1 MGDRNKTVGFIGMG
15 MMGGGMA
22 ANLLKAGIPLVA
34 YDIDPAKNERFAG
47 LGATIANGPAGVAQ
61 AASRVI
67 CIVETT
73 AQVRDVVLGDGGI
86 LEGAREG
93 DIFVCSATVDPLI
106 VKELHA
112 TLADRGIGMLDAPV
126 SGGVPRA
133 ESGDLSIIVGG
144 EAGAV
149 EACRPAFEAMSAKIF
164 HMGEIGQG
172 LAMKLCNN
180 MITQSTRVII
190 AEAMALGAKAGLD
203 PQQMVDVIS
212 VSTGNSN
219 SFQAVAPRY
228 LSGDFSPG
236 GTIDISYK
244 DQELE
249 TSFAK
254 ALGVPMFMAAASQQV
269 YQMARAAGLNKKD
282 GSSMITLYEDM
293 IGVKLG
299 PRED

>member
-1 MGDRNKTVGFIGMG
+1 MSDRNKTIGFIGMG

-22 ANLLKAGIPLVA
+22 ANLLKADFDMVA
-34 YDIDPAKNERFAG
+34 YDIDPARNERFAG
-47 LGATIANGPAGVAQ
+47 LGAKIANGPAGVAQ
-61 AASRVI
+61 GASTVI

-73 AQVRDVVLGDGGI
+73 AQVREVVLGDGGI
-86 LEGAREG
+86 IEGAQEG
-93 DIFVCSATVDPLI
+93 DIFVCSATIDPLA
-106 VKELHA
+106 VKEMHA
-112 TLADRGIGMLDAPV
+112 ILAGKGIKMLDAPV

-133 ESGDLSIIVGG
+133 VSGDLSIIVGG
-144 EAGAV
+144 DGAVV
-149 EACRPAFEAMSAKIF
+149 EACRPYFDAMSANVF
-164 HMGEIGQG
+164 HMGEIGHG

-180 MITQSTRVII
+180 MITQVTKVVI

-212 VSTGNSN
+212 VSTGNSD
-219 SFQAVAPRY
+219 SFRAAAPRY

-249 TSFAK
+249 TGFAK

-282 GSSMITLYEDM
+282 GSSVITLYEEM
-293 IGVKLG
+293 VGVKLG
-299 PRED
+299 PRGD

>member
-1 MGDRNKTVGFIGMG
+1 MSDRNKTIGFIGMG

-22 ANLLKAGIPLVA
+22 ANLLKADFDMVA
-34 YDIDPAKNERFAG
+34 YDIDPARNERFAG
-47 LGATIANGPAGVAQ
+47 LGAKIANGPAGVAQ
-61 AASRVI
+61 GASTVI

-73 AQVRDVVLGDGGI
+73 AQVREVVLGDGGI
-86 LEGAREG
+86 IEEAQEG
-93 DIFVCSATVDPLI
+93 DIFVCSATIDPLA
-106 VKELHA
+106 VKEMHDI
-112 TLADRGIGMLDAPV
+112 LAEKGIKMLDAPV

-133 ESGDLSIIVGG
+133 VSGDLSIIVGG
-144 EAGAV
+144 DGAVV
-149 EACRPAFEAMSAKIF
+149 EACRPYFDAMSANVF
-164 HMGEIGQG
+164 HMGEIGHG

-180 MITQSTRVII
+180 MITQVTKVVI

-212 VSTGNSN
+212 VSTGNSD
-219 SFQAVAPRY
+219 SFRAAAPRY
-228 LSGDFSPG
+228 LRGDFSPG

-249 TSFAK
+249 TGFAK

-282 GSSMITLYEDM
+282 GSSLITLYEEM
-293 IGVKLG
+293 VGVKLG
-299 PRED
+299 PRGD

>member
-1 MGDRNKTVGFIGMG
+1 MSDRNKTIGFIGMG

-22 ANLLKAGIPLVA
+22 ANLLKADFDMVA
-34 YDIDPAKNERFAG
+34 YDIDPARNERFAG
-47 LGATIANGPAGVAQ
+47 LGAKIANGPAGVAQ
-61 AASRVI
+61 GASTVI

-73 AQVRDVVLGDGGI
+73 AQVREVVLGDGGI
-86 LEGAREG
+86 IEGAQEG
-93 DIFVCSATVDPLI
+93 DIFVCSATIDPLA
-106 VKELHA
+106 VKEMHA
-112 TLADRGIGMLDAPV
+112 ILAGKGIKMLDAPV

-133 ESGDLSIIVGG
+133 VSGDLSIIVGG
-144 EAGAV
+144 DGAVV
-149 EACRPAFEAMSAKIF
+149 EACRPYFDAMSANVF
-164 HMGEIGQG
+164 HMGEIGHG

-180 MITQSTRVII
+180 MITQVTKVVI

-212 VSTGNSN
+212 VSTGNSD
-219 SFQAVAPRY
+219 SFRAAAPRY

-249 TSFAK
+249 TGFAK

-282 GSSMITLYEDM
+282 GSSLIMLYEEM
-293 IGVKLG
+293 VGVKLG
-299 PRED
+299 PRGD

>member
-1 MGDRNKTVGFIGMG
+1 MSDRNKTIGFIGMG

-22 ANLLKAGIPLVA
+22 ANLLKADFDMVA
-34 YDIDPAKNERFAG
+34 YDIDPARNEHFAG
-47 LGATIANGPAGVAQ
+47 LGAKIANGPAGVAQ
-61 AASRVI
+61 GASTVI

-73 AQVRDVVLGDGGI
+73 AQVREVVLGDGGI
-86 LEGAREG
+86 IEGAQEG
-93 DIFVCSATVDPLI
+93 DIFVCSATIDPLA
-106 VKELHA
+106 VKEMHA
-112 TLADRGIGMLDAPV
+112 ILAGKGIKMLDAPV

-133 ESGDLSIIVGG
+133 VSGDLSIIVGG
-144 EAGAV
+144 DGAVV
-149 EACRPAFEAMSAKIF
+149 EACRPYFDAMSANVF
-164 HMGEIGQG
+164 HMGEIGHG

-180 MITQSTRVII
+180 MITQVTKVVI

-212 VSTGNSN
+212 VSTGNSD
-219 SFQAVAPRY
+219 SFRAVAPRY
-228 LSGDFSPG
+228 LNGDFSPG

-249 TSFAK
+249 TGFAK

-282 GSSMITLYEDM
+282 GSSLIMLYEEM
-293 IGVKLG
+293 VGVKLG
-299 PRED
+299 PRGD

>member
-1 MGDRNKTVGFIGMG
+1 MSDRNKTIGFIGMG

-22 ANLLKAGIPLVA
+22 ANLLKADFDMVA
-34 YDIDPAKNERFAG
+34 YDIDPARNERFAG
-47 LGATIANGPAGVAQ
+47 LGAKIANGPVGVAQ
-61 AASRVI
+61 GASTII

-73 AQVRDVVLGDGGI
+73 AQVREVVLGDGGI
-86 LEGAREG
+86 IEGAQEG
-93 DIFVCSATVDPLI
+93 DIFVCSATIDPLA
-106 VKELHA
+106 VKEMHA
-112 TLADRGIGMLDAPV
+112 ILAGKGIKMLDAPV

-133 ESGDLSIIVGG
+133 VSGDLSIIVGG
-144 EAGAV
+144 DGAVV
-149 EACRPAFEAMSAKIF
+149 EACRPYFDAMSANVF
-164 HMGEIGQG
+164 HMGEIGHG

-180 MITQSTRVII
+180 MITQVTKVVI

-212 VSTGNSN
+212 VSTGNSD
-219 SFQAVAPRY
+219 SFRAAAPRY

-249 TSFAK
+249 TGFAK

-282 GSSMITLYEDM
+282 GSSLITLYEEM
-293 IGVKLG
+293 VGVKLG
-299 PRED
+299 PRGD

>member
-1 MGDRNKTVGFIGMG
+1 MSDRNKTIGFIGMG
-15 MMGGGMA
+15 MMGSGMA
-22 ANLLKAGIPLVA
+22 ANLLKADFDMVA
-34 YDIDPAKNERFAG
+34 YDIDPARNERFAG
-47 LGATIANGPAGVAQ
+47 LGAKIANGPAGVAQ
-61 AASRVI
+61 GASTVI

-73 AQVRDVVLGDGGI
+73 AQVREVVLGDGGI
-86 LEGAREG
+86 IEGAQEG
-93 DIFVCSATVDPLI
+93 DIFVCSATIDPLA
-106 VKELHA
+106 VKEMHA
-112 TLADRGIGMLDAPV
+112 ILAGKGIKMLDAPV

-133 ESGDLSIIVGG
+133 VSGDLSIIVGG
-144 EAGAV
+144 DGAVV
-149 EACRPAFEAMSAKIF
+149 EACRPYFDAMSANVF
-164 HMGEIGQG
+164 HMGEIGHG

-180 MITQSTRVII
+180 MITQVTKVVI

-212 VSTGNSN
+212 VSTGNSD
-219 SFQAVAPRY
+219 SFRAAAPRY

-249 TSFAK
+249 TGFAK

-282 GSSMITLYEDM
+282 GSSLIMLYEEM
-293 IGVKLG
+293 VGVKLG
-299 PRED
+299 LRDG

>member
-1 MGDRNKTVGFIGMG
+1 MSDRNKTIGFIGMG

-22 ANLLKAGIPLVA
+22 ANLLKADFDMVA
-34 YDIDPAKNERFAG
+34 YDIDPARNERFAG
-47 LGATIANGPAGVAQ
+47 LGAMIANGPAGVAQ
-61 AASRVI
+61 GASTII

-73 AQVRDVVLGDGGI
+73 AQVREVVLGDGGI
-86 LEGAREG
+86 IEGAQEG
-93 DIFVCSATVDPLI
+93 DIFVCSATIDPLA
-106 VKELHA
+106 VKEMHA
-112 TLADRGIGMLDAPV
+112 ILAGKGIKMLDAPV

-133 ESGDLSIIVGG
+133 VSGDLSIIVGG
-144 EAGAV
+144 DGAVV
-149 EACRPAFEAMSAKIF
+149 EACRPYFDAMSANVF
-164 HMGEIGQG
+164 HMGEIGHG

-180 MITQSTRVII
+180 MVTQVTKVVI

-212 VSTGNSN
+212 VSTGNSD
-219 SFQAVAPRY
+219 SFRAAAPRY
-228 LSGDFSPG
+228 LSGDFTPG

-249 TSFAK
+249 TGFAK

-282 GSSMITLYEDM
+282 GSSLIMLYEEM
-293 IGVKLG
+293 VGVKLG
-299 PRED
+299 PRGD

>member
-1 MGDRNKTVGFIGMG
+1 MSDRNKTIGFIGMG

-22 ANLLKAGIPLVA
+22 ANLLKADFDMVA
-34 YDIDPAKNERFAG
+34 YDIDPARNERFAS
-47 LGATIANGPAGVAQ
+47 LGAKIAHGPAGVAQ
-61 AASRVI
+61 GASTVI

-73 AQVRDVVLGDGGI
+73 AQVREVVLGDGGI
-86 LEGAREG
+86 IEGAQEG
-93 DIFVCSATVDPLI
+93 DIFVCSATIDPLA
-106 VKELHA
+106 VKEMHA
-112 TLADRGIGMLDAPV
+112 ILAGKGIKMLDAPV

-133 ESGDLSIIVGG
+133 VSGDLSIIVGG
-144 EAGAV
+144 DGAVV
-149 EACRPAFEAMSAKIF
+149 EACRPYFDAMSANVF
-164 HMGEIGQG
+164 HMGEIGHG

-180 MITQSTRVII
+180 MITQVTKVVI

-212 VSTGNSN
+212 VSTGNSD
-219 SFQAVAPRY
+219 SFRAAAPRY

-249 TSFAK
+249 TGFAK

-282 GSSMITLYEDM
+282 GSSLIMLYEEM
-293 IGVKLG
+293 VGVKLG
-299 PRED
+299 PRGD